1 MGVKRGLSIDGVV
14 NLASVIANPNS
25 TPNWMKFG
33 ATLGQLTGNYN
44 ILNFMTGIKGLDNFT
59 FQGKNWTIGGMAFDG
74 IMRTDHESKVRTTNY
89 PVQTGVTMT
98 DHAIV
103 EPAELSIDIM
113 MTDTAGN
120 ILTNDILGNFVDF
133 GVTSLLG
140 KTAGTI
146 AKVAM
151 SANKMVENAL
161 RQSTKGIFGSM
172 TQQNTGLG
180 SLFGELSKP
189 SAIADVGAGRSVSA
203 WQALKTMQLER
214 APLTVTTRLQTY
226 ENMIIE
232 ELSAPDDY
240 QTLNA
245 LKCTVRLKQIIFANV
260 AEVTTSKRPA
270 ASTGPTSGGQPAVQ
284 TLDKTALKAGIDAG
298 KSALGIGG

>member
-1 MGVKRGLSIDGVV
+1 MAATRGLSIDGI
-14 NLASVIANPNS
+14 NYLADVINNP
-25 TPNWMKFG
+25 TAKPDWMKIG
-33 ATLGQLTGNYN
+33 TTTAQLTGNYK
-44 ILNFMTGIKGLDNFT
+44 IIEFISGFKGLQNFT
-59 FQGKNWTIGGMAFDG
+59 FTGRNWTIGGMAFDG
-74 IMRTDHESKVRTTNY
+74 IMRTDHQSHVRTTNY

-113 MTDTAGN
+113 MTDTAGD

-133 GVTSLLG
+133 GVTNLLG
-140 KTAGTI
+140 KTAGTVAKI
-146 AKVAM
+146 AM
-151 SANKMVENAL
+151 NANKMVQNAL
-161 RQSTKGIFGSM
+161 QQSTKGIFGSM

-180 SLFGELSKP
+180 SLFGELSSP
-189 SAIADVGAGRSVSA
+189 SAISSVGNGRSVNA
-203 WQALKTMQLER
+203 WQALKSMQLER

-245 LKCTVRLKQIIFANV
+245 LKCTVHLKQIIFANV
-260 AEVTTSKRPA
+260 AETTVSKRAA
-270 ASTGPTSGGQPAVQ
+270 ASAELTNGGQTAVQ
-284 TLDKTALKAGIDAG
+284 KVENKTALKKASEVAGGI
-298 KSALGIGG
+298 LG